1 MEVAIKFYPYEL
13 SVHCTLNNF
22 AVRGILH
29 RLGECPDS
37 MYTRVSWLDPTVALK
52 CMATYRSQKIIV
64 LLIII

>member
-29 RLGECPDS
+29 RLGACPDS

-52 CMATYRSQKIIV
+52 CMAT
-64 LLIII
+64 